1 MSERFNSIYSHGF
14 IRTAVCIPSLRV
26 ADPEFN
32 VGRTLELARQASAA
46 HVAVALFPELGISAY
61 SNEDLFHQDALLE
74 ATKTALAK
82 LVQESEKLTP
92 VLVVGAPLQFD
103 ARLFNC
109 AVILYR
115 GEVLGIIP
123 KSYLPNYREFYEKRQ
138 FSAARQALSREVSF
152 LGREVPFG
160 SDLIFEADNVQGF
173 GLHAEICEDVWTPIP
188 PSTYAALAGATV
200 LVNLSASNITIGKAE
215 YRRNLCAAQSG
226 KCLAAYLYS
235 AAGPGESTTDLAW
248 DGHALIYENND
259 LLAEAERFADGE
271 QMITADIDLERLRQ
285 DRMRLTSFND
295 AAGDCRERIGA
306 MRRVR
311 FKFQIPEG
319 DIPLR
324 RKIDR
329 FPYVPSDPRERD
341 QRCYEAYNIQ
351 VHGLLK
357 RLASTGVKRVVVGIS
372 GGLDSTQALIVA
384 AKAMDRLG
392 LPRKNILAYTM
403 PGFATSSLTL
413 TNARSLMQALGV
425 TAGEIDIRPSCNQ
438 MFKDIGHPFS
448 RGETVYDVTFE
459 NVQAGERTSHL
470 FRLANLHQAIVLG
483 TGDLSELAL
492 GWMTYGVGDHMS
504 HYNVN
509 VSVSKTL
516 IQYLI
521 RWVISTGQFDAVTG
535 ATLEGILDTEIS
547 PELVPHATGD
557 STRPAQKTGETVGP
571 YELQDFNLYYITRY
585 GFRPSKVAF
594 LAWHAWGEKGRG
606 EWPDLLPQEKR
617 VGYDLAAIKK
627 WLEVFLFRFF
637 KISQFKRS
645 AIPNGP
651 KVGSGGSLSPRGD
664 WRAPSDSEPDVWL
677 EELQE
682 NVPGGA
688 DAQDGKAR
696 ALAVKTRPRMTRAK

>member
-14 IRTAVCIPSLRV
+14 VRAAVCIPSLRV
-26 ADPEFN
+26 ADPEYN
-32 VGRTLELARQASAA
+32 LSRTLELARKASAA
-46 HVAVALFPELGISAY
+46 HVALALFPELGISAY
-61 SNEDLFHQDALLE
+61 SNEDLFQQDALLE
-74 ATKTALAK
+74 ATRTALSR
-82 LVQESEKLTP
+82 LVVESKKLTP
-92 VLVVGAPLQFD
+92 VIVVGAPLQFD
-103 ARLFNC
+103 SRLFNC
-109 AVILYR
+109 AVIVYR
-115 GEVLGIIP
+115 GEVLGIVP
-123 KSYLPNYREFYEKRQ
+123 KSFLPNYREFYEKRQ
-138 FSAARQALSREVSF
+138 FTAARQAVSRVVNF

-160 SDLIFEADNVQGF
+160 NDLVFEATTVEGF
-173 GLHAEICEDVWTPIP
+173 NLHAEICEDVWTPIP

-215 YRRNLCAAQSG
+215 YRRNLCASQSG
-226 KCLAAYLYS
+226 KCVAAYLYS

-259 LLAEAERFADGE
+259 LLAEAERFADHE
-271 QMITADIDLERLRQ
+271 QIITADIDLDRLRQ

-295 AAGDCRERIGA
+295 AANDCREQVANIRRIP
-306 MRRVR
+306 
-311 FKFQIPEG
+311 FQFVVPQAE
-319 DIPLR
+319 IPLK
-324 RKIDR
+324 RKVDR

-351 VHGLLK
+351 VHSLLK
-357 RLASTGVKRVVVGIS
+357 RLHSTGTKRVVIGIS

-403 PGFATSSLTL
+403 PGFATSTLTL
-413 TNARSLMQALGV
+413 TNARNLMQALGV
-425 TAGEIDIRPSCNQ
+425 TAGEIDIRPACTQ
-438 MFKDIGHPFS
+438 MFKDIDHPFS
-448 RGETVYDVTFE
+448 RGEQVYDVTFE

-470 FRLANLHQAIVLG
+470 FRLANLHKAIVLG

-594 LAWHAWGEKGRG
+594 LSWHAWGDQGRG
-606 EWPDLLPQEKR
+606 DWPDLLPAEKR
-617 VGYDLAAIKK
+617 VGYDLPTIKK

-664 WRAPSDSEPDVWL
+664 WRAPSDSEAEVWL
-677 EELQE
+677 KELRE
-682 NVPGGA
+682 NVPGDNGSA
-688 DAQDGKAR
+688 DGKPRSVAPRPARKVAR
-696 ALAVKTRPRMTRAK
+696 AK